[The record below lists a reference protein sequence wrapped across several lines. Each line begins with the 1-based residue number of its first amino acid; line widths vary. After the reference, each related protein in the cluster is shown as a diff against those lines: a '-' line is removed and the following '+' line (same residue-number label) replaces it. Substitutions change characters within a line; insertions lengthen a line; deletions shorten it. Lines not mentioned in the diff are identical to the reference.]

1 MRKHSTLLASEGKQR
16 CPTPQSILSTK
27 RLKLSTE
34 TSEERHS
41 VAGALMF
48 DGISF
53 FCELVIEVFIILKN
67 LLLNYGIN
75 LHLIVALMVVIHLLC
90 RYLMNLL

>member
-1 MRKHSTLLASEGKQR
+1 MTVKFSVRTANMSRMMTAFLLLFRLYSAAALTVLQTPPVRKHSALLASEGKQR

-27 RLKLSTE
+27 RLKLSAE

-48 DGISF
+48 DGKSF
-53 FCELVIEVFIILKN
+53 VL
-67 LLLNYGIN
+67 
-75 LHLIVALMVVIHLLC
+75 
-90 RYLMNLL
+90 